1 MSWATCYSGS
11 NNYDKTSPP
20 MMNDGRN
27 YSSYTP
33 DAEVNDKIKKDA
45 NIQSNW
51 QYRQYLQNNALQIMQ
66 YNTAESIYASG
77 VNPSSTVNTTPTPNV
92 PFLFSGTND
101 ARKPAIGYNNN
112 ELKNP
117 YLTRE
122 ALNAKMIS
130 PSINT
135 NNF

>member
-20 MMNDGRN
+20 LMSDGRN

-33 DAEVNDKIKKDA
+33 DAAVNDKIKHDA
-45 NIQSNW
+45 QITTNW
-51 QYRQYLQNNALQIMQ
+51 GYRQYLQNNALQIMK
-66 YNTAESIYASG
+66 YNTAESCYATG
-77 VNPSSTVNTTPTPNV
+77 VNPSSVVNTTSTPNT
-92 PFLFSGTND
+92 PFLFKGTND
-101 ARKPAIGYNNN
+101 TRKPAIGYNNN

-117 YLTRE
+117 YLSRE
-122 ALNAKMIS
+122 ELNSKMIS

>member
-20 MMNDGRN
+20 LMSDGRN
-27 YSSYTP
+27 YASYTP
-33 DAEVNDKIKKDA
+33 DAEVNNKLKKDA
-45 NIQSNW
+45 NITSNW
-51 QYRQYLQNNALQIMQ
+51 EYRQYLQQNAKQIMQ
-66 YNTAESIYASG
+66 YNTAESCYASG
-77 VNPSSTVNTTPTPNV
+77 INTSSTINTTPTSNV
-92 PFLFSGTND
+92 PFLFNGTSD
-101 ARKPAIGYNNN
+101 TRKPPIAYNNN

-122 ALNAKMIS
+122 SLNSRMIS

-135 NNF
+135 DKF